1 MKILRKIIRI
11 DEELCNGCGLCVP
24 DCAEGSLQ
32 IIDGKA
38 RLVSDNLCDGLGA
51 CLGSCPTGALQIIE
65 REAEDFSEE
74 AVHAFL
80 ADKKKKDETAP
91 TGQEAVKPSGCP
103 STQLQ
108 TFPPVSACQA
118 ANQPVSMTAAA
129 PTIPGSHG
137 IRPSLAVAA
146 PTIPGSHGIR
156 PSLAV
161 TGGTSALSHW
171 PVQIRLVPPSAP
183 FLQNADLLVAADCT
197 AVSAPNFHTDF
208 LPGKVVMMGCPKF
221 DDAKSYVQR
230 FAEII
235 ATCNL
240 KRLTILIMEVP
251 CCSSMTGIIK
261 AAMEQAG
268 KTVPV
273 EQITLSTR
281 GEVINRQ
288 MW

>member
-1 MKILRKIIRI
+1 MKIMRKIILI

-38 RLVSDNLCDGLGA
+38 RLVADKLCDGLGA

-74 AVHAFL
+74 AVQEFL
-80 ADKKKKDETAP
+80 ANKKKQESAKISP
-91 TGQEAVKPSGCP
+91 TPSGCP
-103 STQLQ
+103 SARLQ
-108 TFPPVSACQA
+108 TFAPQTPCQSA
-118 ANQPVSMTAAA
+118 NK
-129 PTIPGSHG
+129 PT
-137 IRPSLAVAA
+137 
-146 PTIPGSHGIR
+146 
-156 PSLAV
+156 LAV

-183 FLQNADLLVAADCT
+183 FLQHADLLVAADCT
-197 AVSAPNFHTDF
+197 AISAPNFQTDF
-208 LPGKVVMMGCPKF
+208 LTGKVVMMGCPKF
-221 DDAKSYVQR
+221 DDAQSYVQR

-240 KRLTILIMEVP
+240 NSLTILIMEVP
-251 CCSSMTGIIK
+251 CCSSMVGIIK
-261 AAMEQAG
+261 QAMEQAG

-281 GEVINRQ
+281 GEVIGRSQ
-288 MW
+288 W

>member
-1 MKILRKIIRI
+1 MKVLRKIIKI
-11 DEELCNGCGLCVP
+11 DDELCNGCGLCVP

-38 RLVSDNLCDGLGA
+38 RLVADNLCDGLGA

-80 ADKKKKDETAP
+80 ADKKKKDDAVP
-91 TGQEAVKPSGCP
+91 TGQEAARPSGCP
-103 STQLQ
+103 SARLQ
-108 TFPPVSACQA
+108 TFVQVTACQT
-118 ANQPVSMTAAA
+118 ANK
-129 PTIPGSHG
+129 
-137 IRPSLAVAA
+137 PSLAVAGGA
-146 PTIPGSHGIR
+146 
-156 PSLAV
+156 SL
-161 TGGTSALSHW
+161 LSHW

-197 AVSAPNFHTDF
+197 AVTAPNFQTDF
-208 LPGKVVMMGCPKF
+208 LAGKVVMMGCPKF

-240 KRLTILIMEVP
+240 NSLTILIMEVP
-251 CCSSMTGIIK
+251 CCSSMTGIVK
-261 AAMEQAG
+261 AAMAQAG

-281 GEVINRQ
+281 GEVIART
-288 MW
+288 MWE

>member
-1 MKILRKIIRI
+1 MKIMRKIIKI

-38 RLVSDNLCDGLGA
+38 RLVADKLCDGLGA
-51 CLGSCPTGALQIIE
+51 CLGSCPTGALQVIE

-74 AVHAFL
+74 AVQEFL
-80 ADKKKKDETAP
+80 AQKKK
-91 TGQEAVKPSGCP
+91 QEAAQATPRPSGCP
-103 STQLQ
+103 SARLQ
-108 TFPPVSACQA
+108 TFAPQTPCQM
-118 ANQPVSMTAAA
+118 ANK
-129 PTIPGSHG
+129 
-137 IRPSLAVAA
+137 
-146 PTIPGSHGIR
+146 

-171 PVQIRLVPPSAP
+171 PIQIRLVPPTAP
-183 FLQNADLLVAADCT
+183 FLQNADLLVAADCS
-197 AVSAPNFHTDF
+197 AVSAPNFQSDF
-208 LPGKVVMMGCPKF
+208 LTGKVVMMGCPKF
-221 DDAKSYVQR
+221 DDAQSYVQR

-240 KRLTILIMEVP
+240 NSLTILIMEVP
-251 CCSSMTGIIK
+251 CCSSMVGIIK
-261 AAMEQAG
+261 QAMEQAG
-268 KTVPV
+268 KSVPV

-281 GEVINRQ
+281 GEVIGRS

>member
-1 MKILRKIIRI
+1 MKIMRKIILI

-38 RLVSDNLCDGLGA
+38 RLVADNLCDGLGA

-74 AVHAFL
+74 AVHEFL
-80 ADKKKKDETAP
+80 ANKKKEESAKSNP
-91 TGQEAVKPSGCP
+91 KPSGCP
-103 STQLQ
+103 SSRLQ
-108 TFPPVSACQA
+108 TFAPQTPCQT
-118 ANQPVSMTAAA
+118 ANK
-129 PTIPGSHG
+129 PT
-137 IRPSLAVAA
+137 
-146 PTIPGSHGIR
+146 
-156 PSLAV
+156 LAV

-197 AVSAPNFHTDF
+197 AVSAPNFQTDF
-208 LPGKVVMMGCPKF
+208 LAGKVLMMGCPKF
-221 DDAKSYVQR
+221 DDAQSYVQR

-240 KRLTILIMEVP
+240 KSLTILIMEVP

-261 AAMEQAG
+261 QAMEQAG

-273 EQITLSTR
+273 EQVILSTR
-281 GEVINRQ
+281 GGVIGRSQ
-288 MW
+288 W